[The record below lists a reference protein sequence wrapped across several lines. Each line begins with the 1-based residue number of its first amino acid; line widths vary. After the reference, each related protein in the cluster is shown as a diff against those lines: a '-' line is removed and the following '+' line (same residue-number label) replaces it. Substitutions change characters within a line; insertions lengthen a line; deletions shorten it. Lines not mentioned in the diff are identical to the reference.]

1 MTQLHPESHSRRTRL
16 IGVLLI
22 AATIYLVTIF
32 ADQIAITDYISRI
45 CPSECANLENSRILT
60 QTDPK
65 IEDIQVQEPQIQEKQ
80 VQKNLETLA
89 QTAEIVS
96 LDFEKSQK
104 ILNITR
110 KLRQRKTFLREQCAK
125 HNLYDKHE
133 KVSRFRET
141 FVNFLD
147 TQDTIMC
154 FIPKAGST
162 NWKKVFNA
170 IKDHTLIKNEGP
182 KLPNGRLYDHFY
194 HKLPRFEF
202 DKKYK
207 GKSIDS
213 IDFEHWSDR
222 FITVRHPFVRLY
234 SAWKDKFNIHTDFPD
249 YEKHLVTGKWLKYTK
264 IIRKFEKQP
273 PFLKFEKRSRVDF
286 KAFLEYI
293 VQEKG
298 YGDTHWA
305 SYWDECAPC
314 KIKYNIISKLESV
327 DEDVE
332 YIFSLIDAPTRI
344 GEFPK
349 TSFNSKKQ
357 SAAMN
362 KDVETVSEIFRRLEP
377 ELVEKLYQKYKWDF
391 VLFDYSHEE
400 FFNRTGI
407 K

>member
-1 MTQLHPESHSRRTRL
+1 MTQLHPETHSRRTRL

-22 AATIYLVTIF
+22 AAIVYLVTIF
-32 ADQIAITDYISRI
+32 ADQMAITDYITRI
-45 CPSECANLENSRILT
+45 CPSECENLENAQILS
-60 QTDPK
+60 QTDSK
-65 IEDIQVQEPQIQEKQ
+65 IEDILESPVPEKQ
-80 VQKNLETLA
+80 VQENSETLA
-89 QTAEIVS
+89 QKTTETVNVD
-96 LDFEKSQK
+96 LEKSQK
-104 ILNITR
+104 LLDITR
-110 KLRQRKTFLREQCAK
+110 KLRQRKAFLREQCSK
-125 HNLYDKHE
+125 HDLYDKHQ
-133 KVSRFRET
+133 KISRFRET

-147 TQDTIMC
+147 TQDTLMC

-182 KLPNGRLYDHFY
+182 KLPNGHLYDHFY

-207 GKSIDS
+207 GKDIDT

-249 YEKHLVTGKWLKYTK
+249 YEKHLVNGKWLKFTR
-264 IIRKFEKQP
+264 IIKKFEKQP
-273 PFLKFEKRSRVDF
+273 PFLKFEKSRVDF

-332 YIFSLIDAPTRI
+332 YIFSLIDAPARI

-349 TSFNSKKQ
+349 TSFNSKKT
-357 SAAMN
+357 
-362 KDVETVSEIFRRLEP
+362 ECCFE
-377 ELVEKLYQKYKWDF
+377 
-391 VLFDYSHEE
+391 
-400 FFNRTGI
+400 
-407 K
+407 